1 MCPLLW
7 YAHFQNRDEYILVSL
22 GSVVDLISSP
32 MLGNR
37 ANSFISEQKHQFVN
51 ICMFKEKKTSRVS

>member
-7 YAHFQNRDEYILVSL
+7 YAHFKNQDEYILVSL

-37 ANSFISEQKHQFVN
+37 ANSFISEQKHQFVI
-51 ICMFKEKKTSRVS
+51 ICMF